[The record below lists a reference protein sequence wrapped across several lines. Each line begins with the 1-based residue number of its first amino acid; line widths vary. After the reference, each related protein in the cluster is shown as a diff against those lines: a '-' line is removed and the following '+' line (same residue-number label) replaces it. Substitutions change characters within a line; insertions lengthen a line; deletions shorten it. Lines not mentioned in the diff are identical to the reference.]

1 MIWALLLACPT
12 VCDEGFEAIDG
23 NCYAVEAEKP
33 PDRLSPVQVLRRTS
47 LDLNGVLPTAEA
59 LDDVASR
66 PGTLASHQRDMLDDP
81 RLEARLVEMLG
92 ERWHTLV
99 DDFSIQAQEFGVEE
113 YPFERSVG
121 EEPLRLMARIGVED
135 RSWRDIVLADH
146 TMANDMLVSVF
157 PLERDPGDAWSVA
170 HYTDGRPPA
179 GVLATNGFF
188 WRYRT
193 TVSNANRG
201 RAAAVMKLF
210 VCDDLAL
217 RPVSFDADALVG
229 GTDVAIRESE
239 ACTSCHDV
247 LEPAA
252 SALFGWYWFEPYNAL
267 EASTYHPE
275 REPLG
280 ESFLGVPGGW
290 YGHDIDGLASLGAA
304 VASDSRFDRCQARA
318 FADALLGDDLG
329 ENRERQDLL
338 VEDWQD
344 NGLVLKALLEDLV
357 ADDLYAQAPMN
368 PLAADQLATVFE
380 DLTGFVWTAD
390 GVDLLR
396 SDTTGYRTMAA
407 GVDGRFVTRA
417 SSTPS
422 LTWTLVVKR
431 LAEASG
437 AYAVE
442 NGTFFTVAQSSTT
455 PDDPQFAE
463 QIEAWAWRLTA
474 SEGDVDGLT
483 RLWWAVEST
492 AGSDEAWVAVMSA
505 MLRDPELVMY

>member
-1 MIWALLLACPT
+1 MLALLGCQT
-12 VCDEGFEAIDG
+12 VCDEGFEAVDG
-23 NCYAVEAEKP
+23 NCYPAEEDAQP
-33 PDRLSPVQVLRRTS
+33 ERLSAIQVLRRTS
-47 LDLNGVLPTAEA
+47 LDLNGVLPTVEA
-59 LDDVASR
+59 LDAVAAN
-66 PGTLASHQRDMLDDP
+66 PAALASHQRDILDDP
-81 RLEARLVEMLG
+81 RLEARLVELLG

-99 DDFSIQAQEFGVEE
+99 DDFSIQAQEFQVEE

-135 RSWRDIVLADH
+135 RPWTDIVLADH

-157 PLERDPGDAWSVA
+157 PMEREAGDGWTVA
-170 HYTDGRPPA
+170 RYLDGRPPA

-217 RPVSFDADALVG
+217 RPVSFEADALVG
-229 GTDVAIRESE
+229 GTDVAIRESP

-280 ESFLGVPGGW
+280 ESFLGVTGGW
-290 YGHDIDGLASLGAA
+290 YGHDVDGLASLGAA
-304 VASDSRFDRCQARA
+304 VASDARFDRCQARA

-329 ENRERQDLL
+329 ENRERQDAL

-344 NGLVLKALLEDLV
+344 KGLVLRALLEDLV
-357 ADDLYAQAPMN
+357 TDDLYAQTALS
-368 PLAADQLATVFE
+368 PLASDQLATVIE
-380 DLTGFVWTAD
+380 DLTGFVWTAE

-431 LAEASG
+431 LAEASS

-442 NGTFFTVAQSSTT
+442 NGTFFTVADLGTT
-455 PDDPQFAE
+455 PEDPEFAE
-463 QIEAWAWRLTA
+463 QVEAWAWRLMGV
-474 SEGDVDGLT
+474 EGDVEGLT
-483 RLWWAVEST
+483 QLWWAVEEQS
-492 AGSDEAWVAVMSA
+492 GSDEAWVGVMSA